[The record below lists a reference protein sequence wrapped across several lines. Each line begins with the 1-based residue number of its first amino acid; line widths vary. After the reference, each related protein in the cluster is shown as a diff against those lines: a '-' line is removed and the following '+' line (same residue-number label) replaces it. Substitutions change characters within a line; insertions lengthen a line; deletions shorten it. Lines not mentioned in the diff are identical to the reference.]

1 MTRIERLI
9 NLIIA
14 LLETRWPLSASE
26 IRERVGGYGQDNYE
40 SFRRAFERDKDD
52 LRSLGIPVEVR
63 KKDPLDEHSDGYI
76 IDKERY
82 YLPDLDLEA
91 DEIAAL
97 RIATEAVR
105 GGQSEAAAG
114 LMKISVDSTTA
125 PVDGPQVAWGDD
137 LRQPALGAIYEAQLE
152 RRPITFDYQ
161 SASGDRTDRR
171 LEPYGLVNRR
181 GHWYVVGNDVD
192 RDAPRAFRISRIQG
206 NVTMLEGDY
215 AIPPGFDAQAH
226 LPAEPYEMGERPREA
241 VVRFDA
247 SLSWWVEQNL
257 GRAPRAAQADGS
269 LELTLPVGNIDALVS
284 WVLGFGAAVEV
295 LSPPEA
301 RSEILD
307 HLEPLLGGAR
317 G

>member
-14 LLETRWPLSASE
+14 LLETRWPLSAGE
-26 IRERVGGYGQDNYE
+26 IRERVGGYGQDNHD

-52 LRSLGIPVEVR
+52 LRAMGIPIEVR

-82 YLPDLDLEA
+82 YLPDLELEA

-105 GGQSEAAAG
+105 GGQGEAAAG

-137 LRQPALGAIYEAQLE
+137 MRQPALGAIYEAQLE

-247 SLSWWVEQNL
+247 SLAWWVDQNL
-257 GRAPRAAQADGS
+257 GRATRVEQADGS
-269 LELTLPVGNIDALVS
+269 LDLTLPVGNVEALVS

-295 LSPPEA
+295 LSPSEA
-301 RSEILD
+301 RSAILD